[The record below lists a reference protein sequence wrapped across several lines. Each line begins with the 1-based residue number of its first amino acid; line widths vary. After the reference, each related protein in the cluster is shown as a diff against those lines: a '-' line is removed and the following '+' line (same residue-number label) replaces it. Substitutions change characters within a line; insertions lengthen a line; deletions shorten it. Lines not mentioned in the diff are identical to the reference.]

1 MVITFNELVQKNS
14 AYVDVK
20 GKIGRDVKS
29 GLLIPIVKGLY
40 ETDKNTSGHL
50 LSICIYGPSYLS
62 FDYAL
67 AHYSLIPEAVYK
79 TYTSA
84 TFNKRKKKRYDNAFG
99 TFIFRDVP
107 AEAFPYGVIVK
118 EENGYAYQI
127 ATPEKALCDK
137 LYTISPVNSIKGLK
151 MLLFEDLRIDEDEFN
166 KLNKADIKM
175 LAPLY
180 HSTNL
185 NLLSKL
191 LKGEKE

>member
-1 MVITFNELVQKNS
+1 MIISFDELAQKNS
-14 AYVDVK
+14 EYVDIK
-20 GKIGRDVKS
+20 GKIGRDVES
-29 GLLIPIVKGLY
+29 GLLIPVVKGLY

-67 AHYSLIPEAVYK
+67 ARYSLIPEAIYK

-99 TFIFRDVP
+99 AFIYRDVP
-107 AEAFPYGVIVK
+107 AKAYPYGIIVK
-118 EENGYAYQI
+118 EENGYSYQI

-137 LYTISPVNSIKGLK
+137 LYTIAPVKSKKELRT
-151 MLLFEDLRIDEDEFN
+151 LLFEDLRVDESEFD
-166 KLNKADIKM
+166 KLNKADIQM

-180 HSTNL
+180 RSTNL

-191 LKGEKE
+191 IKGEKE